1 MRICLKILSA
11 QDCRSAWNSPL
22 KTPYENYL
30 WYLFQCRNQAD
41 LEHDHW
47 AIFGFYVS
55 TGFPSVLFTTS
66 FLSPHSNTTDMCT
79 EINTTLFTL
88 TKKRNLEENV
98 QGHQM
103 RHTCIGR
110 LYFLQAVTWAIT
122 LAWVSLLTLIPFT
135 LIMHWPGW
143 RPAAAATVP
152 INKTPHS

>member
-1 MRICLKILSA
+1 MLSA
-11 QDCRSAWNSPL
+11 QDCRNVWNNPL
-22 KTPYENYL
+22 KRPYKNYL
-30 WYLFQCRNQAD
+30 WNLVQKLSRSWVSPVY
-41 LEHDHW
+41 W
-47 AIFGFYVS
+47 AIFSFYISV
-55 TGFPSVLFTTS
+55 GFPSVLFTTP

-88 TKKRNLEENV
+88 TKKRKLEESV

-152 INKTPHS
+152 INKNSHS